1 MKQRPTATL
10 LAAALVL
17 ALFAGCAPSDPA
29 AGAPASPETSASAAP
44 STGTSAAPSEE
55 PSAEPSGTPAPSE
68 PPVYTDWSQLET
80 SEPPEP
86 IWHYAENY
94 CGEKLAAGS
103 GYGVLLPYVGGTV
116 TADGEDA
123 PLYGLTDRSGGIVTD
138 ATYADAQ
145 VWDSF
150 LTLFDDES
158 IRTLAALD
166 GSWVMSGVDLVRILD
181 GYAILWDNEKGLSFV
196 RPDGS
201 VAAEV
206 SRRAIGEFFG
216 DENMVQF
223 YVYDTMNFEC
233 VYDEVAAF
241 SYESDDDAQILEG
254 FIYLSTGEISSAP
267 PEGYPKSPVYMYN
280 DAPETFPGYIGA
292 AYAFRDPATRILYYT
307 AYTEDDGMDILDED
321 GKVLWRCGSASTLLP
336 PVLDGTIAFTGGT
349 WFSRYDLATG
359 ECIFRCAVRSNDD

>member
-1 MKQRPTATL
+1 MKRRPTALL
-10 LAAALVL
+10 LAAALAL
-17 ALFAGCAPSDPA
+17 ALLAGCAPSEPSA
-29 AGAPASPETSASAAP
+29 SAPASPETSASAAP
-44 STGTSAAPSEE
+44 SDIPSAAPSDE
-55 PSAEPSGTPAPSE
+55 PSAEPSD

-94 CGEKLAAGS
+94 CGAKLAAGED
-103 GYGVLLPYVGGTV
+103 YGVLLPYVGGTV
-116 TADGEDA
+116 TVDGEEA
-123 PLYGLTDRSGGIVTD
+123 LLYGLADRSGGIVTD

-145 VWDSF
+145 VWDIF

-181 GYAILWDNEKGLSFV
+181 GYAVLWDNEKGLTFL

-201 VAAEV
+201 VAAEI

-241 SYESDDDAQILEG
+241 SYESDDDARILEG
-254 FIYLSTGEISSAP
+254 FIYLSTGEISDVP

-280 DAPETFPGYIGA
+280 DAPETFPGYVGA
-292 AYAFRDPATRILYYT
+292 AYAFRDPATGILYYT

-321 GKVLWRCGSASTLLP
+321 GNVLCRCGSASPLLP
-336 PVLDGTIAFTGGT
+336 PVLDGTIAFAGGT

-359 ECIFRCAVRSNDD
+359 ECIFRFAIRSNTD

>member
-1 MKQRPTATL
+1 MKHRPTALL
-10 LAAALVL
+10 LAAALVF
-17 ALFAGCAPSDPA
+17 ALLAGCAPSEPA
-29 AGAPASPETSASAAP
+29 ASAPASPETSASSAP
-44 STGTSAAPSEE
+44 STEPSREPSDI
-55 PSAEPSGTPAPSE
+55 PSAEPSG

-94 CGEKLAAGS
+94 CGEKLAAGES
-103 GYGVLLPYVGGTV
+103 CGVLLPYVGGTV
-116 TADGEDA
+116 TVDDEEAL
-123 PLYGLTDRSGGIVTD
+123 LYGLADRSGGIVTD

-145 VWDSF
+145 VWDAF
-150 LTLFDDES
+150 LMLFDDES

-181 GYAILWDNEKGLSFV
+181 GYAILWNNEKGLSFV
-196 RPDGS
+196 RPDGT
-201 VAAEV
+201 VAAEI

-216 DENMVQF
+216 DENMVQL

-241 SYESDDDAQILEG
+241 SYESDDDARILEG
-254 FIYLSTGEISSAP
+254 FIYLSTGEISDAP

-280 DAPETFPGYIGA
+280 DAPETFPGYVGA
-292 AYAFRDPATRILYYT
+292 AYAFRDPATRTLYYT

-321 GKVLWRCGSASTLLP
+321 GNVLWRCGNASPLLP
-336 PVLDGTIAFTGGT
+336 PVLDGTVAFAGGM
-349 WFSRYDLATG
+349 WFSRCDLATG
-359 ECIFRCAVRSNDD
+359 ECIFRFAIRSNTD